1 MAFAA
6 EDGLVSAAGV
16 MRVQDD
22 LYRRFKIKY
31 AARLE
36 ARGQRLDDRLTA
48 HRVMLLDAITTA
60 DLDGIRALTHIS
72 WYFVYP
78 PAYLDPV
85 SGERRLEAW

>member
-1 MAFAA
+1 
-6 EDGLVSAAGV
+6 

-48 HRVMLLDAITTA
+48 QRVMLLDAITTA
-60 DLDGIRALTHIS
+60 DLDGIRA
-72 WYFVYP
+72 
-78 PAYLDPV
+78 
-85 SGERRLEAW
+85 